1 MEDRM
6 LKGRYR
12 MYDREFK
19 LRAVEMVEKGEGS
32 MTAVAKGLGVS
43 LNTLSN
49 WCKSYRK
56 NAESASRERK
66 KELTPE
72 QKRIRELEQE
82 LKHIKTGFEIFIKRW
97 PSVRK
102 QSNEVRLHG

>member
-1 MEDRM
+1 M
-6 LKGRYR
+6 LNGRHR
-12 MYDREFK
+12 MYDKEFK

-32 MTAVAKGLGVS
+32 MTAVAKGLGVN

-56 NAESASRERK
+56 NAETAFRERK

-72 QKRIRELEQE
+72 QKRIRELEKE
-82 LKHIKTGFEIFIKRW
+82 LKHIKTGYEILKKAVAIFSKAE
-97 PSVRK
+97 
-102 QSNEVRLHG
+102 Q